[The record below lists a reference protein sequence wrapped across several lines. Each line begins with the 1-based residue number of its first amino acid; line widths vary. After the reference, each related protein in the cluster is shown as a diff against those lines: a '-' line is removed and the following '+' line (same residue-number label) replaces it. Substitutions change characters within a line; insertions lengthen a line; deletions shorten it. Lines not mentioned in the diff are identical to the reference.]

1 VLEADH
7 VSDHRGSD
15 AMKEGGA
22 GPMVTT
28 FASPGR
34 YVQGQGTIR
43 NLAEVLRQ
51 VGSGKPLILQDAVVA
66 QVVEGPLSS
75 VADALHVGFAGECSP
90 REIDRVSGLAR
101 DGGAD
106 AVVGVGGGKT
116 LDTAKAVA
124 HPAGLPLII
133 VPTVASSD
141 APTSSL
147 SVVYNEEGIF
157 LEFRFFG
164 RNPDVVVVD
173 TAIVAKAPVRFLVAG
188 IGDGLSTYFEAD
200 ASSRTRQRT
209 VAGGAPTLAALALAR
224 LCYDTLLEHG
234 LSAKLAAE
242 QGAVTPAVEKVVE
255 ANTLLSG
262 LGFESGGL
270 AAAHSIHDGLT
281 ILPDTHHFL
290 HGEKVAFGTI
300 SMLMLEERPAEVVE
314 EVVDFCLEVGLP
326 VTLGDIGLEGINQEE
341 LEKVSVAACAEGET
355 IHNEPFDVY
364 PEAVADA
371 ILAADAF
378 GRRQRTE
385 LVDRAQGATVG
396 RKTTTSEDRTGQQRA
411 ARCGTSAAEGP

>member
-51 VGSGKPLILQDAVVA
+51 VGSRKPLILQDAVVA

-147 SVVYNEEGIF
+147 SVVYNEKGIF

-371 ILAADAF
+371 ILAADTLWS
-378 GRRQRTE
+378 RRRAA
-385 LVDRAQGATVG
+385 LVDGAQGATVG

-411 ARCGTSAAEGP
+411 ARRRTSAVEGP

>member
-124 HPAGLPLII
+124 HPAGLPLVI

-234 LSAKLAAE
+234 LTAKLAVE